1 MLALHNMMIFED
13 GFFMGFFFYS
23 IDRLFLVIILK
34 VSEYENMLVG
44 TCTCMHLVH
53 FTPIECYFSLLVLVH
68 NVCLSRWD

>member
-13 GFFMGFFFYS
+13 VFFFMGFFFYS

-44 TCTCMHLVH
+44 TCGHVYIWYT
-53 FTPIECYFSLLVLVH
+53 LL
-68 NVCLSRWD
+68 LSNGISVF